1 MCWCECK
8 NPIKCCVYQKDYI
21 CNPFACAC
29 EIDKHLKTIFG
40 DTVVTFDETIEL
52 TKITPKPSTKK
63 ATCKIE
69 IFLFFTYIFY

>member
-1 MCWCECK
+1 MCRCDYK

-40 DTVVTFDETIEL
+40 DTVVTFDETIES
-52 TKITPKPSTKK
+52 TKITPITFNEKSD
-63 ATCKIE
+63 
-69 IFLFFTYIFY
+69 L